1 MCASIYVVYGCTMY
15 MCTMYVYYVL
25 LELKCSGD
33 TFTGVQ
39 RGANNDSS
47 YSAPISPLPW
57 CHGNNISAT
66 GAYQVLPQQ
75 SIRC

>member
-1 MCASIYVVYGCTMY
+1 MPGGTGLHA
-15 MCTMYVYYVL
+15 L

-47 YSAPISPLPW
+47 YSAPISPLQW
-57 CHGNNISAT
+57 CHGNNNISAT

-75 SIRC
+75 IIKC

>member
-1 MCASIYVVYGCTMY
+1 MRCEVGNVNSESRVCSATA
-15 MCTMYVYYVL
+15 TL

-39 RGANNDSS
+39 GCANNDSS
-47 YSAPISPLPW
+47 YSAPISPLQW
-57 CHGNNISAT
+57 CHGNNNISVT

-75 SIRC
+75 TIRC